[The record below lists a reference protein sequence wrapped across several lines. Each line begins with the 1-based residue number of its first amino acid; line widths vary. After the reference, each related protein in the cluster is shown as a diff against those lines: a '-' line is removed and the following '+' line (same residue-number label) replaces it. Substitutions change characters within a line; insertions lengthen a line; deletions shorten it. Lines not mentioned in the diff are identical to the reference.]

1 MDISQVAK
9 ASGLPASTLRFY
21 EEKGLIESIGRQGLK
36 RVFSEKVLERLA
48 LISLGRSAGFTLEE
62 LAEMFRE
69 DGNNINRTL
78 LLAKAEELDA
88 KIKELTTM
96 RDGLRHAAAC
106 QAPSHFECPTFLRIL
121 KIAGKNRLKKPDSP
135 AHRKK

>member
-78 LLAKAEELDA
+78 LLTKAEELDA
-88 KIKELTTM
+88 KNS
-96 RDGLRHAAAC
+96 RANDHARWSSTC
-106 QAPSHFECPTFLRIL
+106 SCLSGSQSL
-121 KIAGKNRLKKPDSP
+121 
-135 AHRKK
+135 